1 MWYTTAR
8 DLLQFVLQV
17 QISIDRVGY
26 FSLVTKLGHK
36 YKKFNFAI
44 LNHKS
49 TDTKSGFI
57 STMWS
62 YDHEV
67 SHIFQVETH
76 AQLINN
82 HENIDTMGHTTSF
95 SASFVEKEL
104 DLESR
109 VPMQQNYLAS
119 QQHLQ
124 RTSHS

>member
-49 TDTKSGFI
+49 TDTKAGFI

-67 SHIFQVETH
+67 SYTFQVETH

-82 HENIDTMGHTTSF
+82 HENIDTMGHTPSF